1 MTDKKITQLTELTS
15 PSSSDL
21 LAIVDVSSNET
32 KKIKASNLVLNSDI
46 SSANL
51 RLRKMMEPFLGF
63 DDGTTNT
70 EIFTGAGRTPQ
81 AIAYANVSGT
91 DKLYVLQRTAG
102 SSYALDERH
111 RIVEYN
117 LASDGS
123 VVNNV
128 QYTEELNV
136 GHGQDLSAV
145 VNGSAVTFY
154 CQNETVSGHT
164 DQDAGKG
171 FSKIAYDGSSTT
183 QADVTSYQVFGYAG
197 SGHQFED
204 FYNATVGVDED
215 GKYLVMLANDQKTN
229 VDDTG
234 HNLFIY
240 DLAELEA
247 AADPLDV
254 SPLVGP
260 LPITPSTME
269 QTVYLQGCAVTQNQ
283 IALLRGYNGVFDHK
297 LIEIYDFNGQLVKR
311 IDFDGTRSIY
321 SISDL
326 LDNGSLGVPSSFEP
340 EGINWYNGE
349 LLCQFTDFWLGV
361 GDIVTWEGINWACI
375 SDNTGN
381 PPADSEYW
389 TRTDKTATAGAWSSV
404 TAYSAGAN
412 YNRKSKVI
420 FKVGPETGAVSELP
434 MLNGSANL
442 LPLGFPLGQNA
453 NDISYKW
460 NTTFN
465 VSGYLEAIGDY
476 RRAFGYYDS
485 RVMRMFDGRDG
496 SSNSDY
502 VSVASNFESGREI
515 GEVRING
522 SINEGAAINIYGKDD
537 SRFGGALRAWATEA
551 DGTAVEVLKID
562 VQSPAAR
569 LRLEGLP
576 TSSAGL
582 PTGSVWNDG
591 GTLKIV

>member
-1 MTDKKITQLTELTS
+1 MTDRKITQLTELTS
-15 PSSSDL
+15 PSSDDL
-21 LAIVDVSSNET
+21 LAIVDASSNET

-51 RLRKMMEPFLGF
+51 RLRKMMEPFMGF

-102 SSYALDERH
+102 STYQLDERH

-128 QYTEELNV
+128 QYTAELNV

-145 VNGSAVTFY
+145 VSGSTVTFY
-154 CQNETVSGHT
+154 CQNQTVSGHT
-164 DQDAGKG
+164 GSDAGKG
-171 FSKIAYDGSSTT
+171 FSKIAYNGSSTT
-183 QADVTSYQVFGYAG
+183 QTNVTNYQVFGYAG
-197 SGHQFED
+197 SGHQFQD
-204 FYNATVGVDED
+204 FYNATVAVDES

-240 DLAELEA
+240 DLAELVA
-247 AADPLDV
+247 AANPLNV

-269 QTVYLQGCAVTQNQ
+269 QTIYLQGCAITKNQ
-283 IALLRGYNGVFDHK
+283 IALLRGYTGVFDHK

-311 IDFDGTRSIY
+311 IDFDGTRAIY

-326 LDNGSLGVPSSFEP
+326 LNHGSLGIPASFEP
-340 EGINWYNGE
+340 EGISWYKGE
-349 LLCQFTDFWLGV
+349 LLCQFTDFWLDAGN
-361 GDIVTWEGINWACI
+361 IVTWEGLKWACV
-375 SDNTGN
+375 SNNTGIA
-381 PPADSEYW
+381 PADSEYW
-389 TRTDKTATAGAWSSV
+389 TRTDKAATSGAWSAA

-442 LPLGFPLGQNA
+442 LPLGFPLGENA

-476 RRAFGYYDS
+476 RRAFGYYNN
-485 RVMRMFDGRDG
+485 RVMRMFDGREG

-502 VSVASNFESGREI
+502 ISVGPSFESGREI
-515 GEVRING
+515 AEIRING
-522 SINEGAAINIYGKDD
+522 SINEGSAINLYGKDD
-537 SRFGGALRAWATEA
+537 SSFGGAIRAWATEA

-562 VQSPAAR
+562 VQTPSAI

-582 PTGSVWNDG
+582 PVGSVWNSA